1 MNKPII
7 EFRNFTYHYE
17 TAQTPALSDLT
28 FQISEGD
35 FVGIVGPNK
44 AGKSSLC
51 LSMAGILPYTFGGSY
66 AGSIIVAGE
75 DYEQTGAASA
85 VSHVGIV
92 FQDAESQFTQET
104 VEDEIAFSMCNLG
117 YPRALMQQRMQDAVS
132 ACHLEELLTRS
143 PFALSGGQ
151 QQRLAVAC
159 MLALQPDIII
169 LDESTSQLDP
179 IGRDEVF
186 TLAAELHA
194 KGKTIIMVDHNVE
207 KIAEYAATMIVMN
220 EGRMTH
226 IGPKHEIIRALSEKK
241 PHGLRIPQVSEAAV
255 RMNDV
260 VPCKDIPI
268 VLDEAVQHFKTLRK
282 ENA

>member
-1 MNKPII
+1 MSEEKEEKTAIWKGLQHMNKPII
-7 EFRNFTYHYE
+7 EFRNFTYQYE

-66 AGSIIVAGE
+66 AGRIIAAGE

-132 ACHLEELLTRS
+132 TCHLEELLARS

-159 MLALQPDIII
+159 MLALQPDIIM
-169 LDESTSQLDP
+169 LDESISQLDP
-179 IGRDEVF
+179 IGRDE
-186 TLAAELHA
+186 
-194 KGKTIIMVDHNVE
+194 
-207 KIAEYAATMIVMN
+207 
-220 EGRMTH
+220 
-226 IGPKHEIIRALSEKK
+226 
-241 PHGLRIPQVSEAAV
+241 
-255 RMNDV
+255 
-260 VPCKDIPI
+260 
-268 VLDEAVQHFKTLRK
+268 AVQYFKMLRR
-282 ENA
+282 